1 MNDIVSI
8 ALSVLVLC
16 LVFYML
22 YLTRDVKK
30 ILDKMIKRN
39 KKYDK
44 DIEEALRLLEN
55 LQEYYSILG
64 F

>member
-1 MNDIVSI
+1 MNDIVNI

-16 LVFYML
+16 IVFYML

-44 DIEEALRLLEN
+44 DIEK
-55 LQEYYSILG
+55 SIKANNDTA
-64 F
+64 

>member
-44 DIEEALRLLEN
+44 DIEK
-55 LQEYYSILG
+55 SIKANNDTA
-64 F
+64 

>member
-1 MNDIVSI
+1 MVEIMNDIVSI
-8 ALSVLVLC
+8 ALSDLVLC
-16 LVFYML
+16 MVFYML

-44 DIEEALRLLEN
+44 DIEK
-55 LQEYYSILG
+55 SIKANNDTA
-64 F
+64 

>member
-1 MNDIVSI
+1 
-8 ALSVLVLC
+8 
-16 LVFYML
+16 ML

-44 DIEEALRLLEN
+44 DIENQLKQIMTQPKFNKLNEGTKHNR
-55 LQEYYSILG
+55 
-64 F
+64 

>member
-1 MNDIVSI
+1 MNDVVNI

-16 LVFYML
+16 MVFYML

-44 DIEEALRLLEN
+44 YIAK
-55 LQEYYSILG
+55 SIKASNDTA
-64 F
+64 